1 MCHIDRYN
9 DGSGLQTMLW
19 KVKHGGWI
27 VLFTPLPEVPQYSH
41 LSILGRTVFR
51 SEVGAKHNPPC
62 HNNLV
67 DRVIIHDA
75 DKGLQR
81 LGDGRFI
88 YASHSQLHWG
98 VILRLQERPTSL
110 VHC

>member
-1 MCHIDRYN
+1 
-9 DGSGLQTMLW
+9 MLW

-27 VLFTPLPEVPQYSH
+27 VLFTPLPEVPQYLH

-62 HNNLV
+62 RNISV

-75 DKGLQR
+75 DKGLQWQAHWHGCLRALLNYSIIRCSQYLESR
-81 LGDGRFI
+81 LHDGVRKRCI
-88 YASHSQLHWG
+88 KVNLVWG
-98 VILRLQERPTSL
+98 PGS
-110 VHC
+110 